1 MKHPEIKYGKEQ
13 KNLAAWEH
21 IEEIYRALR
30 RRWST
35 NFTNV
40 LYNLNRLASLRTL
53 PQAAE
58 RYSNSLSPLFVPRGA
73 KEQWLQMSEDGA
85 GAVRNK
91 TSFNSYN
98 TTRIVY
104 HLWVLM

>member
-58 RYSNSLSPLFVPRGA
+58 RYSNSLSPLF
-73 KEQWLQMSEDGA
+73 ENGA
-85 GAVRNK
+85 GVVRNK